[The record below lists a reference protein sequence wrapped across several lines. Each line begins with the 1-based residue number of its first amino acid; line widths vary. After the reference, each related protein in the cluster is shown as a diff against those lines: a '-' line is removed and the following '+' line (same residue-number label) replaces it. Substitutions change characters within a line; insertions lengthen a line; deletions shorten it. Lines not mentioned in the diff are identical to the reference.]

1 MCLGRFTWISVRTA
15 RASEAGGPVRSTF
28 TGRSRR
34 TFTRRCIL
42 PHFSCGC
49 ARFVEAALVRRCA
62 QILRYLQTGVPDPET
77 AGFPEYRARALF
89 HIREYHDR
97 FIFGRVAAS
106 RFFLLQVLRNSRG
119 GSDALRRLARC

>member
-1 MCLGRFTWISVRTA
+1 MNHVS
-15 RASEAGGPVRSTF
+15 GPVYLDF
-28 TGRSRR
+28 CAHRSRIGGR
-34 TFTRRCIL
+34 WAGSFYIYRA
-42 PHFSCGC
+42 FSSNVHP
-49 ARFVEAALVRRCA
+49 ALYFAAFQLRLRS
-62 QILRYLQTGVPDPET
+62 ILRYLQTGVPDPET